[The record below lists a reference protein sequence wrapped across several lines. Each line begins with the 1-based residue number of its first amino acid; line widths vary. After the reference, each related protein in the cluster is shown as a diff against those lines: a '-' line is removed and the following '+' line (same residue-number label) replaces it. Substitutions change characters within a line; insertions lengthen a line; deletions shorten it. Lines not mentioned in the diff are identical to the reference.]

1 VVGYLR
7 TGTAGPLRLPS
18 TCVRMVAGRIV
29 CSSIEL
35 DLVFIPVYEDLA
47 HGLHEREEMLRFI
60 QTNSSSSNASIFF
73 QIGVT

>member
-1 VVGYLR
+1 
-7 TGTAGPLRLPS
+7 
-18 TCVRMVAGRIV
+18 MVAGRIV